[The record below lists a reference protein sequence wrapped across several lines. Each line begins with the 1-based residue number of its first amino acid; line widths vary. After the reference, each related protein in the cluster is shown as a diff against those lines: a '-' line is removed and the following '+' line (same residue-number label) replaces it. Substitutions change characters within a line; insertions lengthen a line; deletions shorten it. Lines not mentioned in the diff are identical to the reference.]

1 MASIPRTTSLLIEE
15 NKEYEE
21 IPEEETVLDFNF
33 YKDEDVHDP
42 LTEKDKIEFGITDK
56 DIEEASQSAYTEVLQ
71 INEEEQKEQIVEQQI
86 VERSKRDRR
95 KSQVILENEQQIVE
109 DKALKEKQEQEK
121 LKRKKPTIELP
132 IDSSFSQVSDIGDES
147 GATSAHRLIIGN
159 IRLETYNAT
168 SQAIA
173 IYGDELKKF
182 TTPDSPCALCGFP
195 LKDRISYIHNRTHGY
210 TDNPLTWSYDHFVP
224 VNFSAVVFRIVTSK
238 NYDIKEL
245 NLLKDNGY
253 IVCYHCN
260 YEKSQRLFV
269 TCPKK
274 GRVVDFNNFEPKKET
289 IAKFVDD
296 LYTSKNKH
304 GWLNED
310 GNRTLIKC
318 LTDYKKDKSTWRRER
333 IQAITILAKKVC
345 DNIIRQVNFEAVKE
359 RLKRTKLIVRKSTS
373 SISNDARYKQ
383 LTNPK
388 SKNRFRREYIAK
400 LFAAAELKFRSPW
413 NWKQP
418 KPLSSIQEES
428 EGESSSNLETTSEG
442 ESSSNLETTSTE
454 PQRKRQKT
462 VGSRRKRTRKSKRKT
477 YRRKRLF

>member
-1 MASIPRTTSLLIEE
+1 MTSIPRTTSLLIEE

-21 IPEEETVLDFNF
+21 IPEEETVLDLNF

-56 DIEEASQSAYTEVLQ
+56 DIEEASQSAYTKVLQ

-86 VERSKRDRR
+86 VVNKRNRR

-109 DKALKEKQEQEK
+109 DKALKEKQEQER
-121 LKRKKPTIELP
+121 LKRKKPIIELP

-274 GRVVDFNNFEPKKET
+274 GRVVDFNNFEPKKEAIT
-289 IAKFVDD
+289 EFVDD

-333 IQAITILAKKVC
+333 IEAITILAKKVC

-359 RLKRTKLIVRKSTS
+359 RLKRTKLIVRKSKS

-418 KPLSSIQEES
+418 EPLSSIQEES
-428 EGESSSNLETTSEG
+428 EG
-442 ESSSNLETTSTE
+442 ETTSTE

>member
-304 GWLNED
+304 GWVDEK

-318 LTDYKKDKSTWRRER
+318 LTDYKKDKSTWKRER
-333 IQAITILAKKVC
+333 IEAITILAKKVC

-418 KPLSSIQEES
+418 EPLSSIQEE
-428 EGESSSNLETTSEG
+428 SEG

>member
-274 GRVVDFNNFEPKKET
+274 GRVVDFNNFEPKKEA

-304 GWLNED
+304 GWVDEK

-318 LTDYKKDKSTWRRER
+318 LTDYKKDKSTWKRER
-333 IQAITILAKKVC
+333 IEAITILAKKVC

-359 RLKRTKLIVRKSTS
+359 RLKRTKLIVRKSKS
-373 SISNDARYKQ
+373 SILNDARYKQ

-418 KPLSSIQEES
+418 EPLSSIQEES
-428 EGESSSNLETTSEG
+428 EGESSSNLETTS
-442 ESSSNLETTSTE
+442 TE
-454 PQRKRQKT
+454 RQKT

>member
-15 NKEYEE
+15 NKEYKE

-33 YKDEDVHDP
+33 YKDESIPDP

-56 DIEEASQSAYTEVLQ
+56 DIEEASQSAYIEVLQ
-71 INEEEQKEQIVEQQI
+71 INKEEQKEQIVE
-86 VERSKRDRR
+86 SKRERR
-95 KSQVILENEQQIVE
+95 KSKVILENEQQIID

-121 LKRKKPTIELP
+121 LKRKKPIELP
-132 IDSSFSQVSDIGDES
+132 IDGSFSQVSDIGDES
-147 GATSAHRLIIGN
+147 EATSAHRLIIDN

-182 TTPDSPCALCGFP
+182 TTPESLCSLCGFP
-195 LKDRISYIHNRTHGY
+195 LKDRISYIHNRNHGY
-210 TDNPLTWSYDHFVP
+210 TTNPLTWSYDHFVP

-238 NYDIKEL
+238 NYDIEEL

-260 YEKSQRLFV
+260 FEKSQRLFV

-274 GRVVDFNNFEPKKET
+274 GRVVDFNNFEPNTKT
-289 IAKFVDD
+289 ITKFVND
-296 LYTSKNKH
+296 LYVSKNRH
-304 GWLNED
+304 GWVDEH

-318 LTDYKKDKSTWRRER
+318 LVDYKKDKSTWIRER
-333 IQAITILAKKVC
+333 IAAITILAKKVC

-359 RLKRTKLIVRKSTS
+359 RLKRTKLIVRKSES
-373 SISNDARYKQ
+373 SILNDARYQ
-383 LTNPK
+383 NLTNPK

-400 LFAAAELKFRSPW
+400 LFAASELNFRSPW
-413 NWKQP
+413 NWKQS
-418 KPLSSIQEES
+418 KPLSPIQEES
-428 EGESSSNLETTSEG
+428 EEETTSV
-442 ESSSNLETTSTE
+442 E
-454 PQRKRQKT
+454 PQRKKLKT
-462 VGSRRKRTRKSKRKT
+462 GGSRRKRTRKSNRKT

>member
-1 MASIPRTTSLLIEE
+1 M
-15 NKEYEE
+15 
-21 IPEEETVLDFNF
+21 
-33 YKDEDVHDP
+33 
-42 LTEKDKIEFGITDK
+42 
-56 DIEEASQSAYTEVLQ
+56 
-71 INEEEQKEQIVEQQI
+71 
-86 VERSKRDRR
+86 
-95 KSQVILENEQQIVE
+95 
-109 DKALKEKQEQEK
+109 
-121 LKRKKPTIELP
+121 
-132 IDSSFSQVSDIGDES
+132 
-147 GATSAHRLIIGN
+147 
-159 IRLETYNAT
+159 
-168 SQAIA
+168 
-173 IYGDELKKF
+173 
-182 TTPDSPCALCGFP
+182 
-195 LKDRISYIHNRTHGY
+195 
-210 TDNPLTWSYDHFVP
+210 
-224 VNFSAVVFRIVTSK
+224 FRIVTSK

-333 IQAITILAKKVC
+333 IEAITILAKKVC

-359 RLKRTKLIVRKSTS
+359 RLKRTKLIVRKSKS
-373 SISNDARYKQ
+373 SILNDARYKQ

-418 KPLSSIQEES
+418 EPLSSIQEES

>member
-1 MASIPRTTSLLIEE
+1 MTSIPRTTSLLIEE
-15 NKEYEE
+15 NKQYEE

-33 YKDEDVHDP
+33 YKDEGVPDP

-86 VERSKRDRR
+86 VVSKRERR

-121 LKRKKPTIELP
+121 LKRKKPIELP

-274 GRVVDFNNFEPKKET
+274 GGVVDFNNFEPKKESIT
-289 IAKFVDD
+289 KFVDD

-304 GWLNED
+304 GWVNED
-310 GNRTLIKC
+310 GVRTLIKC
-318 LTDYKKDKSTWRRER
+318 LTDYKKDKITWKKER

-359 RLKRTKLIVRKSTS
+359 RLKRTKLIVRKSES
-373 SISNDARYKQ
+373 SILNDARYQQ

-400 LFAAAELKFRSPW
+400 LFAAAELNFRSPW

-418 KPLSSIQEES
+418 KPLSPIQEES
-428 EGESSSNLETTSEG
+428 EE
-442 ESSSNLETTSTE
+442 E
-454 PQRKRQKT
+454 PQRKKQKT
-462 VGSRRKRTRKSKRKT
+462 GGSRRKRTRKSKRKT

>member
-1 MASIPRTTSLLIEE
+1 MASILRTTSLLIEE

-86 VERSKRDRR
+86 VERSKRERR

-121 LKRKKPTIELP
+121 LKRKKPTIEVP

-147 GATSAHRLIIGN
+147 GATSAHTLIIGN

-195 LKDRISYIHNRTHGY
+195 LKDRISYIHNRTHDY
-210 TDNPLTWSYDHFVP
+210 DPKQLTWSYDHFVP

-269 TCPKK
+269 TCKK
-274 GRVVDFNNFEPKKET
+274 TGGKPDFNNFEPNTKT
-289 IAKFVDD
+289 ITKFVND

-304 GWLNED
+304 GWVDEK

-318 LTDYKKDKSTWRRER
+318 LTDYKKDKSTWKTER
-333 IQAITILAKKVC
+333 IEAITILAKKVC

-359 RLKRTKLIVRKSTS
+359 RLKRTKLIVRKSKS
-373 SISNDARYKQ
+373 SILNDARYKQ

-418 KPLSSIQEES
+418 EPLSSIQEES
-428 EGESSSNLETTSEG
+428 EGESSSNLETTSEA
-442 ESSSNLETTSTE
+442 ESTPAE
-454 PQRKRQKT
+454 PQRKKLKT
-462 VGSRRKRTRKSKRKT
+462 GGSRRKRTRKSKRKT

>member
-21 IPEEETVLDFNF
+21 IPEEETVLDLNF
-33 YKDEDVHDP
+33 YKDEGVLDP

-86 VERSKRDRR
+86 VERSKRERR

-121 LKRKKPTIELP
+121 LKRKKPIIELP

-238 NYDIKEL
+238 NYDIEEL

-274 GRVVDFNNFEPKKET
+274 GGVVDFNNFEPKKET

-304 GWLNED
+304 GWVDED

-318 LTDYKKDKSTWRRER
+318 LADYKKDKSTWKRER

-345 DNIIRQVNFEAVKE
+345 NNIIRQVNFEAVKE
-359 RLKRTKLIVRKSTS
+359 RLKRTKLIVRKSES
-373 SISNDARYKQ
+373 SIKNDARYQQ

-400 LFAAAELKFRSPW
+400 LFAAAELNFRSPW
-413 NWKQP
+413 NWKQS
-418 KPLSSIQEES
+418 KPLSPIQEES
-428 EGESSSNLETTSEG
+428 EE
-442 ESSSNLETTSTE
+442 E
-454 PQRKRQKT
+454 PQRKKLKT
-462 VGSRRKRTRKSKRKT
+462 GGSRRKRTRKSKRKT

>member
-109 DKALKEKQEQEK
+109 DKALKEKQEQER

-195 LKDRISYIHNRTHGY
+195 LKDRISYIHNRTHDY
-210 TDNPLTWSYDHFVP
+210 DPKQLTWSYDHFVP

-274 GRVVDFNNFEPKKET
+274 GRVVDFNNFEPKKEAIT
-289 IAKFVDD
+289 EFVDD

-304 GWLNED
+304 GWVDEK

-318 LTDYKKDKSTWRRER
+318 LTDYKKDKSTWKRER
-333 IQAITILAKKVC
+333 IEAITILAKKVC

-359 RLKRTKLIVRKSTS
+359 RLKLTKLIVRKSKS

-428 EGESSSNLETTSEG
+428 EGESSSNLETTS
-442 ESSSNLETTSTE
+442 TE

>member
-21 IPEEETVLDFNF
+21 IPEEETVLDLNF
-33 YKDEDVHDP
+33 YKDEGVPDP

-56 DIEEASQSAYTEVLQ
+56 DIEEASQSAYTDVLQ

-86 VERSKRDRR
+86 VERSKRERR

-109 DKALKEKQEQEK
+109 DKVLKEKQEQER
-121 LKRKKPTIELP
+121 LKRKKPTIEVP

-147 GATSAHRLIIGN
+147 EATSAHKLIIGN

-224 VNFSAVVFRIVTSK
+224 VNFSAIVFRIVTSK
-238 NYDIKEL
+238 NYDIEEL

-274 GRVVDFNNFEPKKET
+274 GGVVDFNNFEPKKET

-304 GWLNED
+304 GWVDED

-318 LTDYKKDKSTWRRER
+318 LADYKKDKSTWRRER
-333 IQAITILAKKVC
+333 IEAITILAKKVC
-345 DNIIRQVNFEAVKE
+345 NNIIRQVNFEAVKE
-359 RLKRTKLIVRKSTS
+359 RLKRTKLIVRKSES
-373 SISNDARYKQ
+373 SIKNDARYQK

-400 LFAAAELKFRSPW
+400 LFAASELNFRSPW
-413 NWKQP
+413 NWKQS
-418 KPLSSIQEES
+418 KPLSPIQEES
-428 EGESSSNLETTSEG
+428 EE
-442 ESSSNLETTSTE
+442 E
-454 PQRKRQKT
+454 PQRKKLKT
-462 VGSRRKRTRKSKRKT
+462 GGSRRKRTRKSKRKT

>member
-21 IPEEETVLDFNF
+21 IPEEETVLDLNF

-56 DIEEASQSAYTEVLQ
+56 DIEEASQSAYTKVLQ

-86 VERSKRDRR
+86 VVNKRNRR

-109 DKALKEKQEQEK
+109 DKALKEKQEQER
-121 LKRKKPTIELP
+121 LKRKKPIIELP

-418 KPLSSIQEES
+418 EPLSSIQEES
-428 EGESSSNLETTSEG
+428 EGET
-442 ESSSNLETTSTE
+442 SSNLETTSTE

>member
-21 IPEEETVLDFNF
+21 IPEEETVLDLNF
-33 YKDEDVHDP
+33 YKDEGVLDP

-86 VERSKRDRR
+86 VERSKRERR

-121 LKRKKPTIELP
+121 LKRKKPIIELP

-147 GATSAHRLIIGN
+147 EATSAHGLIIAN

-238 NYDIKEL
+238 NYDIEEL

-274 GRVVDFNNFEPKKET
+274 GGVVDFNNFEPKKET

-304 GWLNED
+304 GWVDED

-318 LTDYKKDKSTWRRER
+318 LADYKKDKSTWKRER

-345 DNIIRQVNFEAVKE
+345 NNIIRQVNFEAVKE
-359 RLKRTKLIVRKSTS
+359 RLKRTKLIVRKSES
-373 SISNDARYKQ
+373 SIKNDARYQQ

-400 LFAAAELKFRSPW
+400 LFAAAELNFRSPW
-413 NWKQP
+413 NWKQS
-418 KPLSSIQEES
+418 KPLSPIQEES
-428 EGESSSNLETTSEG
+428 EE
-442 ESSSNLETTSTE
+442 E
-454 PQRKRQKT
+454 PQRKKLKT
-462 VGSRRKRTRKSKRKT
+462 GGSRRKRTRKSKRKT

>member
-15 NKEYEE
+15 NKQYEE
-21 IPEEETVLDFNF
+21 IPEEETILDFNF
-33 YKDEDVHDP
+33 YKDEGVPDP

-56 DIEEASQSAYTEVLQ
+56 DIEEASQSAYTELVQ

-86 VERSKRDRR
+86 VERSKRERR

-109 DKALKEKQEQEK
+109 DKALKEKQEQER
-121 LKRKKPTIELP
+121 LKRKKPIEVLL
-132 IDSSFSQVSDIGDES
+132 DSSFSQVSEIGDES

-182 TTPDSPCALCGFP
+182 TTPESPCALCGFP

-238 NYDIKEL
+238 NYEDKEL

-269 TCPKK
+269 TCPNK
-274 GRVVDFNNFEPKKET
+274 GRVVDFNNFEPKKEV

-304 GWLNED
+304 GWVDEK

-318 LTDYKKDKSTWRRER
+318 LTVYKKDKSTWRRER
-333 IQAITILAKKVC
+333 IEAITILAQKVC

-359 RLKRTKLIVRKSTS
+359 RLKRTKLIVRKSES
-373 SISNDARYKQ
+373 SILNDARYQK

-400 LFAAAELKFRSPW
+400 LFAAAELNFRSPW

-418 KPLSSIQEES
+418 KPLSPIQEES
-428 EGESSSNLETTSEG
+428 EGETTPA
-442 ESSSNLETTSTE
+442 E
-454 PQRKRQKT
+454 PQRKKLKT
-462 VGSRRKRTRKSKRKT
+462 GGSRRKHTRKSKRKT
-477 YRRKRLF
+477 YRQKRLF

>member
-1 MASIPRTTSLLIEE
+1 M
-15 NKEYEE
+15 
-21 IPEEETVLDFNF
+21 
-33 YKDEDVHDP
+33 
-42 LTEKDKIEFGITDK
+42 
-56 DIEEASQSAYTEVLQ
+56 
-71 INEEEQKEQIVEQQI
+71 
-86 VERSKRDRR
+86 
-95 KSQVILENEQQIVE
+95 
-109 DKALKEKQEQEK
+109 
-121 LKRKKPTIELP
+121 
-132 IDSSFSQVSDIGDES
+132 
-147 GATSAHRLIIGN
+147 
-159 IRLETYNAT
+159 
-168 SQAIA
+168 
-173 IYGDELKKF
+173 
-182 TTPDSPCALCGFP
+182 
-195 LKDRISYIHNRTHGY
+195 
-210 TDNPLTWSYDHFVP
+210 
-224 VNFSAVVFRIVTSK
+224 FRIVTSK

>member
-1 MASIPRTTSLLIEE
+1 MTSIPRTTSLLIEE

-21 IPEEETVLDFNF
+21 IPEEETVLDLNF

-56 DIEEASQSAYTEVLQ
+56 DIEEASQSAYTKVLQ

-86 VERSKRDRR
+86 VVNKRNRR

-109 DKALKEKQEQEK
+109 DKALKEKQEQER
-121 LKRKKPTIELP
+121 LKRKKPIIELP

-318 LTDYKKDKSTWRRER
+318 LTDYKKDKSTWKRER
-333 IQAITILAKKVC
+333 IEAITILAKKVC

-359 RLKRTKLIVRKSTS
+359 RLKRTKLIVRKSKS
-373 SISNDARYKQ
+373 SILNDARYKQ

-418 KPLSSIQEES
+418 EPLSSIQEE
-428 EGESSSNLETTSEG
+428 SEG